1 MDSGEKACVMSGG
14 AERRHWWRLNWA
26 SLAPTWGLGI
36 IYMQGFDPF
45 RAPRPLE
52 LLCQC
57 G

>member
-14 AERRHWWRLNWA
+14 AERRHWWRLDWA
-26 SLAPTWGLGI
+26 CLAPTWGLGI